1 MAAGSL
7 VIRVVD
13 MNSTSLLLG
22 VGRKACR
29 RAPTLMSTTQDRS
42 STHFAFK
49 IPKGYVDEQ
58 LNTIKACSV
67 WQWFN
72 YCSKSVPANR
82 RLLRVNLDG
91 TPICF
96 FQGAGKGNV
105 FLPQNHRA
113 RQNVKAGDC
122 RKYCTHLA
130 FICDDMSIQK
140 VLPQILIA
148 NEHSMT
154 NHQLL
159 ALRRLCP
166 PHVRILRRRSA
177 WVDAQV
183 LTLILIW
190 LADALVPYLSAV
202 QPVLLLDAYRVHY
215 APMVIET
222 CTRRRLW
229 LIITPARLTWLLQ
242 PLDTHAFLP
251 YKMLLHRAY
260 QQARINC
267 VDGTVGLAGLVASVL
282 TAITDVLERRAWA
295 VAFDHNGFGNNQARV
310 SDRVTSWLQMA
321 RPVRIPDDRPSL
333 DQLRSAFPRRV
344 RVAVLNILRPL
355 DATLRDRS
363 SPGRAGTPVGLTAG
377 AASASSSCG
386 GMAAAPIGRPLFHR
400 RMRGLDRFPS
410 DCSDDE

>member
-1 MAAGSL
+1 MS
-7 VIRVVD
+7 
-13 MNSTSLLLG
+13 
-22 VGRKACR
+22 KA
-29 RAPTLMSTTQDRS
+29 S
-42 STHFAFK
+42 S
-49 IPKGYVDEQ
+49 
-58 LNTIKACSV
+58 N

-72 YCSKSVPANR
+72 YCSKCVPAHL
-82 RLLRVNLDG
+82 RLLRLNCDE

-96 FQGAGKGNV
+96 FQGDGKGNV
-105 FLPQNHRA
+105 FLPPKHRA

-122 RKYCTHLA
+122 RKYCTHVA

-140 VLPQILIA
+140 VLPQVLIV

-154 NHQLL
+154 NGELL
-159 ALRRLCP
+159 ALRRMCP

-177 WVDAQV
+177 WVDAHV

-190 LADALVPYLSAV
+190 LADALVPYLGAV

-251 YKMLLHRAY
+251 YKVLLHRAY
-260 QQARINC
+260 QRARINC
-267 VDGTVGLAGLVASVL
+267 VDGTVGLVGLVTSVL
-282 TAITDVLERRAWA
+282 SAITEALERRSWA
-295 VAFDHNGFGNNQARV
+295 VAFDHNGFSNNQARV
-310 SDRVTSWLQMA
+310 SDRVASWLQMT

-363 SPGRAGTPVGLTAG
+363 SPCRGDARVGLTAD
-377 AASASSSCG
+377 ATSASSSCG

-400 RMRGLDRFPS
+400 RMRGLDRFPF
-410 DCSDDE
+410 DTSDDE